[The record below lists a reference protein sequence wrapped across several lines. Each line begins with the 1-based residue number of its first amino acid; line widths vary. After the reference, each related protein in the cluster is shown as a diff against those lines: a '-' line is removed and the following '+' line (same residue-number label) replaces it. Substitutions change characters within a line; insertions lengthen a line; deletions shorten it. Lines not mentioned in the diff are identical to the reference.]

1 MTPSEIA
8 EDFRAEERLA
18 GSPEGAAHNL
28 LQEQCVSGLGCAI
41 DRLARAILAESVNE
55 RCVELL
61 RAADDLRQLRDRL
74 DVVIEAVDRAG
85 SHAVVRHSA
94 GIA

>member
-1 MTPSEIA
+1 MTPAEIRTDFEA
-8 EDFRAEERLA
+8 EVRLA
-18 GSPEGAAHNL
+18 GSPEGGAHNL

-41 DRLARAILAESVNE
+41 DRIARAILAESVNE
-55 RCVELL
+55 RVIELL

-74 DVVIEAVDRAG
+74 DCAIEAVDRAAG
-85 SHAVVRHSA
+85 HAVVRHSA